1 MSLALYQPY
10 DLVSQLNNEMSRL
23 FNAPR
28 GDGGE
33 AEARNAQW
41 RPAVD
46 VRENS
51 EGYSIVLD
59 VPGVKPEDIEITVDD
74 GELVIQGSREA
85 ADKSESE
92 TFCKVERIS
101 GTFYRRFRLPDTA
114 NAEAIAASSEHGVLT
129 VHIPKQEKAQPRKIA
144 VKVNS

>member
-10 DLVSQLNNEMSRL
+10 DLVSQLNSEMSRL
-23 FNAPR
+23 FHSPA
-28 GDGGE
+28 GE
-33 AEARNAQW
+33 AEARSAQW

-85 ADKSESE
+85 TEKAESE

-114 NAEAIAASSEHGVLT
+114 NAEAIAASSEYGVLT

-144 VKVNS
+144 VSVNS